1 MENCDIIVCA
11 HIFPVHQYS
20 ITAYINYPSFQLLTF
35 TYKCKRKSR
44 LFLKK
49 VLFLFFYSITYTA
62 QYILEIR

>member
-11 HIFPVHQYS
+11 HIFPIHQYS

-44 LFLKK
+44 LF
-49 VLFLFFYSITYTA
+49 
-62 QYILEIR
+62 